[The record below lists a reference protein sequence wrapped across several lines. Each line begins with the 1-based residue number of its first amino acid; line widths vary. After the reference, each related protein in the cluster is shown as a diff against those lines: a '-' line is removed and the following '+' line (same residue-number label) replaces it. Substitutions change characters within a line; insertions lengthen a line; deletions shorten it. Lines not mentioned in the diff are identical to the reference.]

1 MRPLHEQQRTTVI
14 LEFIYSGESKRPTPE
29 DQPRVPLLRESRR
42 RAASSSRATPVPRG
56 SRRGATARVLRVG
69 RGEDLGREDVGLA
82 EEI

>member
-1 MRPLHEQQRTTVI
+1 MLPTMRPLHEQQRTTVI

-29 DQPRVPLLRESRR
+29 DQPRVPPLRESRR
-42 RAASSSRATPVPRG
+42 RAA
-56 SRRGATARVLRVG
+56 ARVLRVG